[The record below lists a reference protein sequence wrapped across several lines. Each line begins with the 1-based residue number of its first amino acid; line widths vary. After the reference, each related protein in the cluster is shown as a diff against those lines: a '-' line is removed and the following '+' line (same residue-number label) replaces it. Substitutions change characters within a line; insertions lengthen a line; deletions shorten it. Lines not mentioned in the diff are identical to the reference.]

1 MKRLQA
7 LCLFLLLAAAASAQD
22 VVPRASYSASLGSV
36 TLQDQQLYRLS
47 FRPDVPLGKWGVA
60 LDIELFIDNEGGFS
74 DRGWEFDTSTSA
86 INTVFR
92 KIYYVRYGKP
102 RDDIFFKVGALD
114 DVTLGYGLIMD
125 GYRNTLEYPG
135 IKNTGL
141 QFELKRLG
149 GMEFGLQGVVNNFQD
164 FQEGGGLI
172 GLRASVRP
180 AGRLEFG
187 VSYVVDIDQYG
198 GLRDSDD
205 DGFPDAVDAFPSNDA
220 RALDND
226 LDGVADEDDGDDDND
241 GRIDIDED
249 SGLPQEARDDLA
261 ALNAKYGDEVFPVDP
276 EVSRKNPFNKDR
288 VDGDSFAM
296 LGFDAAYPLI
306 EQKHLNL
313 RLYGQVA
320 VILDDDDELTA
331 AEADAQGVTQGN
343 RKAEGF
349 GIAAPG
355 LWLQAGP
362 FDGRIEF
369 RRFQDDFDSGY
380 FDNLYDLDRARLDVA
395 SGRVT
400 PKDARLVRDESQSG
414 VYGHIGAHLGTFVYA
429 GADYQYLT
437 GGDDP
442 KQQLLASAR
451 LSDKFLENIPR
462 LTRAQAYYQKN
473 NIGARL
479 NEDGDLG
486 SEDGFFEPTEDMFFG
501 YAVGLEVNDG
511 VSLLW
516 DTRYFY
522 QRGADGGLDREK
534 VMFIETVFN
543 F

>member
-1 MKRLQA
+1 MKRLQT
-7 LCLFLLLAAAASAQD
+7 LFLLLVLATAAQAQD
-22 VVPRASYSASLGSV
+22 AVPRASYSASLGSV

-149 GMEFGLQGVVNNFQD
+149 GMEFGLQGLVNNFQD
-164 FQEGGGLI
+164 FQEGGGVV

-180 AGRLEFG
+180 TGRLEFG
-187 VSYVVDIDQYG
+187 ISYVVDIDQYG

-226 LDGVADEDDGDDDND
+226 GDGVADEDDGDDDND
-241 GRIDIDED
+241 GRIDIDAD

-296 LGFDAAYPLI
+296 LGFDAAYPLV

-313 RLYGQVA
+313 RLYGQFA
-320 VILDDDDELTA
+320 MIIDDDDELSA
-331 AEADAQGVTQGN
+331 AEADAQGVTPGN

-362 FDGRIEF
+362 MDGRIEF

-395 SGRVT
+395 TGRVT
-400 PKDARLVRDESQSG
+400 PKDARLVRDKSQSG
-414 VYGHIGAHLGTFVYA
+414 VYGHLGAHLGAFVYA

-442 KQQLLASAR
+442 KQQLHASAR

-462 LTRAQAYYQKN
+462 LTQLQGYYQKN

-486 SEDGFFEPTEDMFFG
+486 SEDGFFEPSEDMFFG
-501 YAVGLEVNDG
+501 YALGLEVNDG

-522 QRGADGGLDREK
+522 QRGSDGSLDREK